1 VAIRPVL
8 SERRT
13 ESDDAQS
20 PRGTA
25 RHRAPAGRLATVVRS
40 ALALLAGGLIA
51 GTFAPLDAWPL
62 AIPGVAL
69 LVLVCRDRGPRA
81 GLGYGFLAGVGTFV
95 PVLFWLRVI
104 GVDAWLALAALEAAL
119 FAPLGLA
126 TALVL
131 RLRAWPLWVAS
142 LWVAEEAWRD
152 RIPFGGF
159 PWARLAFG
167 QTGAPTLRYA
177 AIGGAPL
184 VTFAVALAGALL
196 AMAALAGI
204 NVVRRGD
211 SESAPSSGAV
221 LRALV
226 AVAAS
231 ALVVLAAL
239 GVPTPTGGQAR
250 QGPSRIT
257 IALVQGNV
265 PHPGLHFLGEPEQV
279 LGNHIAETGRIN
291 ELVAAGSIPRPDVV
305 VWPENSSDLDPYQD
319 PAARQLIDQA
329 VQSVGVPTLIGAV
342 VADEK
347 DPRHHVDNDG
357 IVWDP
362 ATGPG
367 AVYTKQHPVPF
378 GEYVPFRSVLGHV
391 IGRLSLVPSDFVHG
405 KHTGVLTLG
414 PARIGDVIC
423 FEIAYDGLVRK
434 TVNAGGR
441 VIVVQTNNATYART
455 AESAQQLAISRLRAV
470 EHGRS
475 VLIAA
480 TSGISA
486 VIAPDGRVVEQSREL
501 TPALLVHSVPMRD
514 SRTVADR
521 LGEWPEVGL
530 SVLGLCAVVLVAVRT
545 RRHRGRRS

>member
-1 VAIRPVL
+1 MVAIRPAL
-8 SERRT
+8 P
-13 ESDDAQS
+13 ESRAVADVA
-20 PRGTA
+20 A
-25 RHRAPAGRLATVVRS
+25 RHRAQPRRRDTLARS
-40 ALALLAGGLIA
+40 ALALVAGGLIA
-51 GTFAPLDAWPL
+51 GTFAPVDVWPL
-62 AIPGVAL
+62 ALLGVAL
-69 LVLVCRDRGPRA
+69 MVLVCRDRGPRA
-81 GLGYGFLAGVGTFV
+81 GLGYGFLVGLGTFV
-95 PVLFWLRVI
+95 PVLFWLHVI
-104 GVDAWLALAALEAAL
+104 GADAWLALAVLEAAL

-126 TALVL
+126 TALVQ
-131 RLRAWPLWVAS
+131 RLRGWPLWIAC

-167 QTGAPTLRYA
+167 QTGSPTLKYA

-196 AMAALAGI
+196 AAA
-204 NVVRRGD
+204 
-211 SESAPSSGAV
+211 
-221 LRALV
+221 
-226 AVAAS
+226 
-231 ALVVLAAL
+231 VLAAASRRAAL
-239 GVPTPTGGQAR
+239 PAITAAGASAVVVIAAFGVPTPTAGQASH
-250 QGPSRIT
+250 GPAT
-257 IALVQGNV
+257 VTFALVQGNV

-279 LGNHIAETGRIN
+279 LANHIAETER
-291 ELVAAGSIPRPDVV
+291 LVSLVQTGSLPPPDVV
-305 VWPENSSDLDPYQD
+305 VWPENSSDLDPYRD
-319 PAARQLIDQA
+319 PVARQLIDQA
-329 VQSVGVPTLIGAV
+329 VQSVGVPTLVGAV
-342 VADEK
+342 VADAK
-347 DPRHHVDNDG
+347 DPDHHVDNDG

-391 IGRLSLVPSDFVHG
+391 IGRLSLVPADFVHG
-405 KHTGVLTLG
+405 KRSGVLTLG

-434 TVNAGGR
+434 TVNSGGR
-441 VIVVQTNNATYART
+441 VVVVQTNNATYART
-455 AESAQQLAISRLRAV
+455 PESAQQLAISRLRAV

-501 TPALLVHSVPMRD
+501 TPRLLVHRVPMRD

-521 LGEWPEVGL
+521 LGEWPEVAL
-530 SVLGLCAVVLVAVRT
+530 TVLGACAVVLVCVRA
-545 RRHRGRRS
+545 RRHRHRRS